1 MSYPSFQNYLKT
13 LRSLL
18 KRKSKWL
25 LEESVLLA
33 DLCLAYGSL
42 AGLSEQDKK
51 TLFLAAHFKNLGA
64 LYLNDVV
71 LRQEFEDHGQMIAN
85 MNTWFAES
93 TQLAKDAGLK
103 DVAVILEE
111 YHHRAIP
118 KHPLAKVFQVIN
130 AWVAC
135 RQQKGWRDSLSE
147 REALIILRQRAQ
159 MEWSDPD
166 VVSQFI
172 DHICDGQAS
181 DEDRAQACLTAKFSF
196 QG

>member
-42 AGLSEQDKK
+42 AGLSDQDKK

-111 YHHRAIP
+111 YHRRAIP
-118 KHPLAKVFQVIN
+118 QHPLAKVFQVIN

-135 RQQKGWRDSLSE
+135 RQQKGWRESLSE
-147 REALIILRQRAQ
+147 REALIILKQRAQ

-172 DHICDGQAS
+172 DHICDSQGS
-181 DEDRAQACLTAKFSF
+181 DESRAQACLTAKFSF